1 MSSIADN
8 IRQTKASLPDDVTLV
23 AVSKFKSCDDI
34 MEAYG
39 AGQRVFGES
48 RALELRDKHEALPKD
63 IQWHFIGH
71 LQTNKIKY
79 IIPFVT
85 LIHSIDSL
93 KLLEE
98 VDAQAR
104 NHGRSVDC
112 LLQVHISQEE
122 TKFGFTYDECRAVL
136 KELADAPL
144 ANVNVV
150 GLMGM
155 ATNTDDMDVVR
166 NEFAGL
172 KAFFEEA
179 RAMMPQRLSV
189 LSMGMSEDYEVAVQ
203 EGTTMVRIGSKTK
216 SIACCLTILKY
227 RQ

>member
-93 KLLEE
+93 KLLDE

-136 KELADAPL
+136 KDLADAPL

-203 EGTTMVRIGSKTK
+203 EGTTMVRIGSK
-216 SIACCLTILKY
+216 IFGL
-227 RQ
+227 RN

>member
-122 TKFGFTYDECRAVL
+122 TKYGFTYDECRAVL
-136 KELADAPL
+136 KELAVAPL

-155 ATNTDDMDVVR
+155 ATNTDDMDVVC

-179 RAMMPQRLSV
+179 RTMMPQRLSV

-203 EGTTMVRIGSKTK
+203 EGTTMVRIGSK
-216 SIACCLTILKY
+216 IFGL
-227 RQ
+227 RN

>member
-104 NHGRSVDC
+104 NHGCSVDC

-203 EGTTMVRIGSKTK
+203 EGTTMVRIGSK
-216 SIACCLTILKY
+216 IFGL
-227 RQ
+227 RN

>member
-1 MSSIADN
+1 MSSIAYN

-79 IIPFVT
+79 IIPFVA
-85 LIHSIDSL
+85 LIHSIDSI

-98 VDAQAR
+98 VDAQAS
-104 NHGRSVDC
+104 NHERSVDC

-136 KELADAPL
+136 KDLADAPL

-172 KAFFEEA
+172 KAFFKEA

-203 EGTTMVRIGSKTK
+203 EGTTMVRIGSK
-216 SIACCLTILKY
+216 IFGL
-227 RQ
+227 RN

>member
-1 MSSIADN
+1 MSRIADN
-8 IRQTKASLPDDVTLV
+8 IRQLRATLPESVTLV
-23 AVSKFKSCDDI
+23 AVSKFKSCDEI

-48 RALELRDKHEALPKD
+48 RALELRDKHAALPND

-79 IIPFVT
+79 IIPFVS
-85 LIHSIDSL
+85 LIHSIDST

-104 NHGRSVDC
+104 NHGRCVDC

-122 TKFGFTYDECRAVL
+122 TKFGFTHDECRDVLRKLAVS
-136 KELADAPL
+136 PF
-144 ANVNVV
+144 ANANVV

-155 ATNTDDMDVVR
+155 ATNTDDMDMVR
-166 NEFAGL
+166 GEFACL
-172 KAFFEEA
+172 KRLFDEA
-179 RAMMPQRLSV
+179 RSMMPQHISV
-189 LSMGMSEDYEVAVQ
+189 LSMGMSEDYETAVQ
-203 EGTTMVRIGSKTK
+203 AGATMVRIGSK
-216 SIACCLTILKY
+216 IFGA
-227 RQ
+227 RG

>member
-85 LIHSIDSL
+85 LIHSIDSI

-136 KELADAPL
+136 KDLADAPL

-155 ATNTDDMDVVR
+155 ATYTDDMDVVR

-203 EGTTMVRIGSKTK
+203 EGTTMVRIGSK
-216 SIACCLTILKY
+216 IFGL
-227 RQ
+227 RN

>member
-112 LLQVHISQEE
+112 KSISRRR
-122 TKFGFTYDECRAVL
+122 K
-136 KELADAPL
+136 
-144 ANVNVV
+144 
-150 GLMGM
+150 
-155 ATNTDDMDVVR
+155 R
-166 NEFAGL
+166 NSVSHTTSAGL
-172 KAFFEEA
+172 CS
-179 RAMMPQRLSV
+179 RNWRMLPLQM
-189 LSMGMSEDYEVAVQ
+189 SMWWV
-203 EGTTMVRIGSKTK
+203 
-216 SIACCLTILKY
+216 
-227 RQ
+227 

>member
-155 ATNTDDMDVVR
+155 ATYTDDMDVVR

-203 EGTTMVRIGSKTK
+203 EGTTMVRIGSK
-216 SIACCLTILKY
+216 IFGL
-227 RQ
+227 RN

>member
-203 EGTTMVRIGSKTK
+203 EGTTMVRIGSK
-216 SIACCLTILKY
+216 IFGL
-227 RQ
+227 RN

>member
-144 ANVNVV
+144 ANVNVA

-203 EGTTMVRIGSKTK
+203 EGTTMVRIGSK
-216 SIACCLTILKY
+216 IFGL
-227 RQ
+227 RN

>member
-150 GLMGM
+150 GLMGL

-203 EGTTMVRIGSKTK
+203 EGTTMVRIGSK
-216 SIACCLTILKY
+216 IFGL
-227 RQ
+227 RN

>member
-93 KLLEE
+93 KLLDE

-203 EGTTMVRIGSKTK
+203 EGTTMVRIGSK
-216 SIACCLTILKY
+216 IFGL
-227 RQ
+227 RN

>member
-136 KELADAPL
+136 KDLADAPL

-172 KAFFEEA
+172 KAFFDEA
-179 RAMMPQRLSV
+179 RAMMPQRFSV

-203 EGTTMVRIGSKTK
+203 AGTTMVRIGSK
-216 SIACCLTILKY
+216 IFGL
-227 RQ
+227 RN

>member
-48 RALELRDKHEALPKD
+48 RAFELRDKHEALPKD

-155 ATNTDDMDVVR
+155 ATYTDDMDVVR

-203 EGTTMVRIGSKTK
+203 EGTTMVRIGSK
-216 SIACCLTILKY
+216 IFGL
-227 RQ
+227 RN